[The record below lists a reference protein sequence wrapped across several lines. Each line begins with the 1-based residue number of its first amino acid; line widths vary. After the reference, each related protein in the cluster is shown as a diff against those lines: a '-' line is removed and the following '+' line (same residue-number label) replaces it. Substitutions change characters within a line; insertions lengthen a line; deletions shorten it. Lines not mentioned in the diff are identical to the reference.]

1 MHMKRSRRILIFA
14 VSLVFA
20 FAMLPAAGNMAF
32 AEDVVADDP
41 ALEAGDDG
49 QAADE
54 GTDGQPEPASG
65 TKAADPANDGAAVA
79 GPEPEPA
86 AQPEQ
91 AEPAQDGV
99 EALAASELTPAAQ
112 TITSVSLT
120 ATNPVCGTFVKC
132 KGATI
137 YWPPNYQPA
146 PPISVDTANVSV
158 YGAWWVEGTGPST
171 STVHPR
177 NEDITVDGSKYYKFV
192 LNLHADEGYD
202 FTEDTT
208 VSIST
213 GSVLGT
219 EFYPGD
225 EWNDSA
231 IIVVLEIPATHDTV
245 TESTAVKEPTCTE
258 PGSHK
263 ETVTCQAC
271 GAVVSEGTVVDDPAT
286 GHDWGEWTV
295 AKNPTATEEGQ
306 LVRVCKNDSTHTE
319 TRPIPALGQSEQK
332 SNTPKTS
339 DETNFA
345 LPAALAVTSALTLGG
360 YFLLRRK
367 TEQE

>member
-1 MHMKRSRRILIFA
+1 MSRSMKAIVWKRLLVVLAAIA
-14 VSLVFA
+14 VCVSLSV
-20 FAMLPAAGNMAF
+20 MLAPPQEAF
-32 AEDVVADDP
+32 AESTASSQDT
-41 ALEAGDDG
+41 LEQLKQAYLDA
-49 QAADE
+49 QAAYE
-54 GTDGQPEPASG
+54 AAE
-65 TKAADPANDGAAVA
+65 KAEA
-79 GPEPEPA
+79 EPEPA

-91 AEPAQDGV
+91 AEPAQAAG
-99 EALAASELTPAAQ
+99 EAPAASEPELTPAAQ

-132 KGATI
+132 KGATMH
-137 YWPPNYQPA
+137 WPPNYQPA

-171 STVHPR
+171 STVFTR
-177 NEDITVDGSKYYKFV
+177 NEDITVDGTKYYKFV

-225 EWNDSA
+225 EWTAST

-245 TESTAVKEPTCTE
+245 TESTTVKESTCTE

-263 ETVTCQAC
+263 ETV
-271 GAVVSEGTVVDDPAT
+271 
-286 GHDWGEWTV
+286 
-295 AKNPTATEEGQ
+295 
-306 LVRVCKNDSTHTE
+306 
-319 TRPIPALGQSEQK
+319 
-332 SNTPKTS
+332 
-339 DETNFA
+339 
-345 LPAALAVTSALTLGG
+345 SA
-360 YFLLRRK
+360 RRA
-367 TEQE
+367 ERS